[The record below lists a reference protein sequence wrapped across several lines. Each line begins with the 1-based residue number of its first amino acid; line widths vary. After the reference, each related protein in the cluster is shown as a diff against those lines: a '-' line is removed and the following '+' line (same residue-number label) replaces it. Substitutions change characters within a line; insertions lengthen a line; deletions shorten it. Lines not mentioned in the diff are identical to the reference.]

1 MASGEGSQAIP
12 LGPEWRNWQTQETQ
26 NLPPVTRRVGSTP
39 SSGTNPSLRSVLV
52 PSEVV
57 GLLDLRPAASVFES
71 DPPSFDPLLRS
82 VRERPLRLEPLLRSV
97 RERPLRLEPLL
108 RSVRER
114 PLRLEPLLRSV
125 RERPLRLE
133 P

>member
-39 SSGTNPSLRSVLV
+39 SSGTNPALRSVLV
-52 PSEVV
+52 PSDGA

-71 DPPSFDPLLRS
+71 DPPSSNLCFARFESSPPPPSLSLLSFPHFLFPVHPLSPSLS
-82 VRERPLRLEPLLRSV
+82 
-97 RERPLRLEPLL
+97 
-108 RSVRER
+108 
-114 PLRLEPLLRSV
+114 
-125 RERPLRLE
+125 
-133 P
+133 